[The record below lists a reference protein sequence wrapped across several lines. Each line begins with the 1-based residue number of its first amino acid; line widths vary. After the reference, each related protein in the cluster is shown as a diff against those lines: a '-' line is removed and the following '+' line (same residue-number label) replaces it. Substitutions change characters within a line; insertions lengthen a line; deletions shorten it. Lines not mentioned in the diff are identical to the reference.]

1 MLMLLLSSILF
12 FLWEKLDLRRLLVK
26 VKMWRKQMYSYIF
39 APNKSKTTKTL
50 SPELVGVKKAKWLFE
65 IISYQ
70 RKVKNENL
78 SLIFVGVSKDVKKS
92 KRLFKIF
99 LRQKVVK
106 NYNYCRILLLKNLL
120 SFTWKYILD
129 YTLKYFFQLVCRE
142 FLLFIH
148 HQKKTKIYKIIY

>member
-1 MLMLLLSSILF
+1 MLLLSSILF

-78 SLIFVGVSKDVKKS
+78 SLIFVGVSKDVKRS
-92 KRLFKIF
+92 KRLFEIF

-120 SFTWKYILD
+120 SFTWKYILI
-129 YTLKYFFQLVCRE
+129 TRWNIFFS
-142 FLLFIH
+142 LFVESFCFSSVTG
-148 HQKKTKIYKIIY
+148 KKRKSIK